1 MVKKG
6 KYTFLSDGRKISS
19 KIFKGFVII
28 INNFSFFIFIIIYI
42 LYFSSLEKCLD
53 GHRRCS
59 KNTIWMKKLL
69 KEGII
74 CSFLLLFM
82 CEMMIQNI
90 ISKLHLIHIIT
101 IFISFYIYSHGL
113 EFYDHGLFNLLGVL
127 SVLIIGIIMLLP
139 LNLLLYILKKKNKLI
154 LYIYILFLIINMI
167 AKLYYQNIV
176 PINS

>member
-19 KIFKGFVII
+19 KIFKGFIII

-53 GHRRCS
+53 VHRRCS
-59 KNTIWMKKLL
+59 KNTIWMNRIL

-74 CSFLLLFM
+74 CSFLLLFL

-101 IFISFYIYSHGL
+101 IFTSCFIYSHGL

-127 SVLIIGIIMLLP
+127 SVLI
-139 LNLLLYILKKKNKLI
+139 
-154 LYIYILFLIINMI
+154 NMI